1 MTHYRLWTIAA
12 FVVLA
17 ACSSGPAKKD
27 YELAA
32 RCQQSGYQP
41 GTADYDRCIDEERS
55 RRLMQ
60 QQRDE
65 FQRMKQDE
73 RDWKLRP
80 Y

>member
-1 MTHYRLWTIAA
+1 MIRYGWMMGAA
-12 FVVLA
+12 LLALA
-17 ACSSGPAKKD
+17 ACSGGPAKKD

-41 GTADYDRCIDEERS
+41 GTPDYDRCIDEERS

-60 QQRDE
+60 QQREE

-73 RDWKLRP
+73 RDWKLRR